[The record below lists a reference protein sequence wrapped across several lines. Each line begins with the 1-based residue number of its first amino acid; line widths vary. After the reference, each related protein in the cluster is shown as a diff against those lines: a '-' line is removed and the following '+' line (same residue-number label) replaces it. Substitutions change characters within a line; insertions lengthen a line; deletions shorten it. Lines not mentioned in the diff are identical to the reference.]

1 MWSMIVHLISSSIK
15 IHTVLNT
22 NFYLDKQTNFFIY
35 LFLLSL
41 YEVGN
46 VIKSFR
52 MRILERRGIETKM
65 CVEM

>member
-15 IHTVLNT
+15 IHAVLNR